1 MVEIL
6 VLAYASE
13 HDLKVR
19 SAMQRLAAADRKARP
34 GEVSEK

>member
-19 SAMQRLAAADRKARP
+19 SAMQRRVIQDRKAQP
-34 GEVSEK
+34 GEVFEK